1 MDVSLIPQVIANGL
15 MMGMTYVLIAS
26 GLTIVLGITRIIN
39 FAHGEFYMLGAF
51 CAYYFFE
58 RAGVPYLVTIF
69 LAILAVGAFG
79 MLVERV
85 AFRPIREFF
94 IPSIVVALGLAF
106 FLSGGAALVFGPEE
120 KVVTSPF
127 PGVLNF
133 LGATFSVER
142 LVVILIALVIMGAL
156 WYLVAR
162 TKLGRALRSV
172 AQDRE
177 AAALQGISV
186 NWMCNLSMG
195 IGCGL
200 AGAAGVLLAPIFIVH
215 PFLGSGAIIKALL
228 VIILGGIGSMPGAV
242 VGGLM
247 LGFIESFGLTYLGG
261 ITEVLLFVIIFL
273 LILFRPGGLMGRVLE
288 IRH

>member
-58 RAGVPYLVTIF
+58 RAGVPYLATIL

-85 AFRPIREFF
+85 VFRPIREFF

-106 FLSGGAALVFGPEE
+106 FLSGGAVLVFGPED
-120 KVVTSPF
+120 KVITSPF
-127 PGVLNF
+127 PGVINF
-133 LGATFSVER
+133 LGATFSMER

-156 WYLVAR
+156 WYLVVR

-200 AGAAGVLLAPIFIVH
+200 AGAAGVLLGPIFIVN

-261 ITEVLLFVIIFL
+261 ITEVLLFVIIFF
-273 LILFRPGGLMGRVLE
+273 LILFRPGGLMGRILE

>member
-15 MMGMTYVLIAS
+15 MMGMSYVLIAS

-51 CAYYFFE
+51 CAYYFFQM
-58 RAGVPYLVTIF
+58 AGVPYLVTIL
-69 LAILAVGAFG
+69 LAILAVGVLG
-79 MLVERV
+79 MGVERV
-85 AFRPIREFF
+85 LFRPIREFF
-94 IPSIVVALGLAF
+94 LPSVVVALGLAF
-106 FLSGGAALVFGPEE
+106 FLAGTAAWLFGPEE

-127 PGVLNF
+127 PGVLNA

-142 LVVILIALVIMGAL
+142 LVVILIAIVIMGGL
-156 WYLVAR
+156 WYLITR
-162 TKLGRALRSV
+162 TKLGRALRGV

-177 AAALQGISV
+177 AASLQGISV
-186 NWMCNLSMG
+186 NGMCNISMG

-200 AGAAGVLLAPIFIVH
+200 AGAAGVLLGPIFIVH
-215 PFLGSGAIIKALL
+215 PYLGALAIFKALI

-242 VGGLM
+242 LGGLL

-261 ITEVLLFVIIFL
+261 VTDVLLFAFIFV
-273 LILFRPGGLMGRVLE
+273 LILFRPGGLMGRVWV